1 MLTLTRAVR
10 SAPTVSLRI
19 LQYRQLS
26 ASYILAKPSL
36 PRTTLLLSEEKLTSP
51 PRVKPVFNCGKCE
64 RVFKSKGALT
74 RHMRQCI
81 CTLESSQTDSSKLS
95 TEVLA
100 SEKRLLE
107 IEAEDEALHSSHFY
121 GEDYESV
128 HNYTYEKSP
137 PPRDST
143 ETSGTSDVQSA
154 PTNRNWF
161 QKMDVLTGSS
171 GVRQEVL
178 EHYFEL
184 MVNTDL
190 TVNKESKM
198 DEALEE
204 FLSLKSNPNVKVN
217 LNTITN
223 YNTFLRGFA
232 REGDFKQI
240 QELWQEMTKS
250 SLEPDLSS
258 YISVL
263 LSFHEAD
270 HTNPV
275 YQKVFNALYEDF
287 EKAGYT
293 LDVAL
298 LHGDFLLEDRKRFLR
313 TVQVFRGL
321 DTSPYVPSE
330 PRSPSP
336 LVEELG
342 RRDSSHLTSQVED
355 IMDCQQLREGLQ
367 KQVETERQLMVPIP
381 SLFRTENSA
390 LLKTFLDDL
399 VEGWRRNIG
408 KQLQTKI
415 YGRNSLPI
423 WEVGSSVR
431 YNNFLTFLPP
441 EKLTEIILAK
451 AVTILI
457 RDGFSE
463 PLPFIR
469 AELGESLMKA
479 YHMSIKTEE
488 EPFGDFF
495 QGLTRYHEWYCDPK
509 VSGSVKIFSVEFMFF
524 RTKNPLIVKP

>member
-26 ASYILAKPSL
+26 VSYILAKPSL
-36 PRTTLLLSEEKLTSP
+36 PRPGLLLSEEKLTSP
-51 PRVKPVFNCGKCE
+51 PIAKPLFNCGKCE

-81 CTLESSQTDSSKLS
+81 CTLESSQTDSHKLR
-95 TEVLA
+95 TEVMS
-100 SEKRLLE
+100 SERRLPE
-107 IEAEDEALHSSHFY
+107 IEAEDEAQHSSHFC
-121 GEDYESV
+121 EENYESV
-128 HNYTYEKSP
+128 SSNHEKSP
-137 PPRDST
+137 PPLDSL
-143 ETSGTSDVQSA
+143 ETSGTPDVQSA
-154 PTNRNWF
+154 PTNYNWF

-204 FLSLKSNPNVKVN
+204 FLSLKSNPSVKVN

-313 TVQVFRGL
+313 TVKVFRGL
-321 DTSPYVPSE
+321 DTPYVPSQ
-330 PRSPSP
+330 PGSPSP

-342 RRDSSHLTSQVED
+342 RRNSSHLASQVED

-390 LLKTFLDDL
+390 LLKTFLDNL
-399 VEGWRRNIG
+399 CEEWRRNIR

-415 YGRNSLPI
+415 YRRNSLPI

-451 AVTILI
+451 AVTILT

-463 PLPFIR
+463 SLPFIR

-488 EPFGDFF
+488 EPFEDFF
-495 QGLTRYHEWYCDPK
+495 EGMTRYHDWYCDPK
-509 VSGSVKIFSVEFMFF
+509 VSGSCKYFQLNLCSSGQ
-524 RTKNPLIVKP
+524 RTHSS